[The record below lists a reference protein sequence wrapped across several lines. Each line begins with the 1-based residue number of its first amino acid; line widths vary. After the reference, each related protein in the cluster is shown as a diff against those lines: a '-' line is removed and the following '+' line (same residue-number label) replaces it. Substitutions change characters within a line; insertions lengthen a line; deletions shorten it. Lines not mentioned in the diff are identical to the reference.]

1 MKLQIVEYKF
11 DKIMLGCKVYRYML
25 ELDGRAVA
33 WTGSLPE
40 KSSGDKVYDKLSRYI
55 ENNCTSCDINDY
67 PRCNYIPGV
76 ESEVIFEK
84 EVCGS
89 YLKEMFV
96 KTRIKDI
103 DEDFKWN
110 GKI

>member
-1 MKLQIVEYKF
+1 MKLQIVEYKH
-11 DKIMLGCKVYRYML
+11 DNIMLGCKVYRYML
-25 ELDGRAVA
+25 EIDGRAVA

-55 ENNCTSCDINDY
+55 ENNCKDYNINHY
-67 PRCNYIPGV
+67 QSFNSIPGV
-76 ESEVIFEK
+76 ESEVVFEK